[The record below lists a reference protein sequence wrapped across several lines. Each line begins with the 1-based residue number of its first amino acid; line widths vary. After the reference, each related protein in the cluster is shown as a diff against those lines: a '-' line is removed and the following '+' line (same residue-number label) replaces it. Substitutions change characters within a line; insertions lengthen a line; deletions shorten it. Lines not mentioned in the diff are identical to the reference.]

1 MHLQRVQVPD
11 FRVLKDVD
19 ITFEKDFNPR
29 VFPLGSQNGG
39 GKSTLLQLIFI
50 LLYCSANPN
59 SLLALKNLLHGF
71 DLHKDEDRRVLA
83 IINIWDNQNIVRLEY
98 FVCKD
103 YIVQQASNAAERTK
117 EEIRTKFSVFTEL
130 KVAQNEL
137 NNLSNKLKVLQE
149 SIKKIDSNYP
159 ELLNP
164 QATYAAKDS
173 EPDDSTKLLLI
184 ETLRAQLWEL
194 DIFLETED
202 MDKLSSELNFKLE
215 QAKSNLLKSQR
226 TTDFKIKELNAEI
239 DLLKA
244 KLRKDNIIY
253 ISDYI
258 ATDSSSDNLALLC
271 NVKDLKIDSAQQF
284 LKQLSN
290 RIFLAAPST
299 QVFLFLS
306 KTLRRSL
313 FSDRDKYYSLLS
325 KSNSKL
331 PGLFTY
337 DFLAVDL
344 LIEYFKTA
352 RDQDF
357 RQALETGEYGNN
369 YQNVLK
375 DLKLLLQDKK
385 VNLRSDFSGLTF
397 TRNISNTTVELEPE
411 DLSHGELKRL
421 SVYVWLK
428 HNNIKDSI
436 VLMDEVDLALHPDW
450 QYNIVSDLVEWVPN
464 NQYILATHSYEL
476 CQALTP
482 SHVKV
487 LEPNSQKDVV
497 ISYEF

>member
-39 GKSTLLQLIFI
+39 GKSTLLQLVFI
-50 LLYCSANPN
+50 LLYCSANSD

-71 DLHKDEDRRVLA
+71 NLPKDEDKRILA
-83 IINIWDNQNIVRLEY
+83 IIDIWDNQNTVKLEF

-103 YIVQQASNAAERTK
+103 YVVQQASNTAEREI
-117 EEIRTKFSVFTEL
+117 EEIRTKFSVFTES
-130 KVAQNEL
+130 KTFQNEL
-137 NNLSNKLKVLQE
+137 NNLSNKLKLLQE

-164 QATYAAKDS
+164 QASYAPIDS
-173 EPDDSTKLLLI
+173 EPDDSTKSLLI
-184 ETLRAQLWEL
+184 EMLRAQLWEL
-194 DIFLETED
+194 DIFLEIED

-215 QAKSNLLKSQR
+215 QAKSNLIKSQR

-258 ATDSSSDNLALLC
+258 ATDNSSDNLALLC
-271 NVKDLKIDSAQQF
+271 NVKDLRIDSAHQF
-284 LKQLSN
+284 FNQLSN

-306 KTLRRSL
+306 KPSRRSL
-313 FSDRDKYYSLLS
+313 FLDRDKYYSLLS
-325 KSNSKL
+325 KSNNKL

-375 DLKLLLQDKK
+375 DLRLLLQDKK

-397 TRNISNTTVELEPE
+397 TKEIYGKTVELEPE

-421 SVYVWLK
+421 SIYVWIK
-428 HNNIKDSI
+428 HNNIKDAI

-450 QYNIVSDLVEWVPN
+450 QYQIVSDLLEWEPS

-476 CQALTP
+476 CNALTP
-482 SHVKV
+482 SHVKI
-487 LEPNSQKDVV
+487 LEPKLTERRSD
-497 ISYEF
+497 